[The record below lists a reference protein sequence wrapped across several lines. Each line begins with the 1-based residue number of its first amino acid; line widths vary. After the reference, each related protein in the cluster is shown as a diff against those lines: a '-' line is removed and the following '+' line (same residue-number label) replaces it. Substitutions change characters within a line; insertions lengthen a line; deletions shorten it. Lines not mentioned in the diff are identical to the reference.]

1 MLSLFT
7 SIKLLSL
14 QIVPDAKI
22 CVREPRADSRNDIF
36 IDGVILDIN
45 SMKKQ
50 ITVKIYKENNS
61 HITKTVKRADIRLL
75 VPPWIDELN
84 EITSNLNDMKQRH
97 QSSAINIRYENP
109 EPSAIITYS
118 KQSDQFFEPLKIHQ
132 VLPTIQNVSHPNY
145 SLDNSSYR
153 TTGTSPLQMSSTRT
167 TIEHTLSPSTEID
180 RRQRYDDDSDDELKR
195 VDIGNNFIMDGDT
208 EKNSGCSSKRS
219 SSMQSRGSTSSLLDQ
234 RLTPRSHPAT
244 PRSQAAT
251 PHNFKKGDVV
261 QSESGVRKK
270 FNGKQWR
277 RLCTNPACTKES
289 QRRGFCSRHL
299 NQTKLR
305 PSAGSGRFPG

>member
-1 MLSLFT
+1 
-7 SIKLLSL
+7 
-14 QIVPDAKI
+14 
-22 CVREPRADSRNDIF
+22 
-36 IDGVILDIN
+36 
-45 SMKKQ
+45 MKKQ
-50 ITVKIYKENNS
+50 ITVKIFKDNNS

-75 VPPWIDELN
+75 VPPWIDEMN
-84 EITSNLNDMKQRH
+84 EITSNLNDIKRH
-97 QSSAINIRYENP
+97 GQQSSTAINIRYDNP
-109 EPSAIITYS
+109 EPIIAYP
-118 KQSDQFFEPLKIHQ
+118 KQSEQFFEPLKIHQ
-132 VLPTIQNVSHPNY
+132 VLPTMQTVSNSNY

-153 TTGTSPLQMSSTRT
+153 TTATSPLQIASTRT
-167 TIEHTLSPSTEID
+167 AMEHTLSPSTEID

-195 VDIGNNFIMDGDT
+195 VDIGNNYIMDGDT

>member
-1 MLSLFT
+1 M
-7 SIKLLSL
+7 
-14 QIVPDAKI
+14 QIVPDARI
-22 CVREPRADSRNDIF
+22 CVREPRSDSSNDIF
-36 IDGVILDIN
+36 IDGVIIDIN
-45 SMKKQ
+45 SQKKQ
-50 ITVKIYKENNS
+50 ITVKVFKENNTQ
-61 HITKTVKRADIRLL
+61 ITKTVKRADIRLL
-75 VPPWIDELN
+75 VPPWYDELN
-84 EITSNLNDMKQRH
+84 EITNNCNDVKRNVQP
-97 QSSAINIRYENP
+97 AINIRYDSGQ
-109 EPSAIITYS
+109 EPSAIISYS
-118 KQSDQFFEPLKIHQ
+118 QKPEQNFEPLKFHQ
-132 VLPTIQNVSHPNY
+132 VLPTIQSVGNTNNFQI
-145 SLDNSSYR
+145 DNSSYR
-153 TTGTSPLQMSSTRT
+153 TTATSPLQMSARISSSATALDHP
-167 TIEHTLSPSTEID
+167 ISPSNEMD

-195 VDIGNNFIMDGDT
+195 VDIGNNYIMDGDT

-219 SSMQSRGSTSSLLDQ
+219 SSMQSRGSTSSLLDH

-277 RLCTNPACTKES
+277 RLCTNPSCTKES

-299 NQTKLR
+299 NQSKLR